1 MAQEEKR
8 PRAATV
14 SSIVEH
20 KIKRDHNASEQRK
33 LFFSLGL
40 VVSLSLVLLAFE
52 WKTGQDYQVIDLGTV
67 EVEFEELQYIP
78 VTTQSTPKPPK
89 VVTEQVIIV
98 TEETPAEVELD
109 IDLEPE
115 VTEEPVI
122 EELVFEYAPQEEVS
136 DEIFEIVEKQAEPAI
151 GMSEFY
157 QYVSSNLVYPEA
169 AKAAGVEGKVYLQF
183 VVDQQGGISQVTTL
197 KGLGFG
203 CDQEAIRVMES
214 SPKWIPAR
222 QQGRPVKSKV
232 TLPLVFKLS

>member
-1 MAQEEKR
+1 MAQRKIR
-8 PRAATV
+8 PRATTGT
-14 SSIVEH
+14 SIVEH
-20 KIKRDHNASEQRK
+20 KIKKDHKTSEQRK
-33 LFFSLGL
+33 LFLSLGL
-40 VVSLSLVLLAFE
+40 AISLSLVLLAFE
-52 WKTGQDYQVIDLGTV
+52 WKTEQEYQMIDLGTL

-89 VVTEQVIIV
+89 VVTEQVLIV
-98 TEETPAEVELD
+98 TEEIPLEVDLE

-136 DEIFEIVEKQAEPAI
+136 DEVFEIVEKSAAPAI
-151 GMSEFY
+151 GMPEFY
-157 QYVSSNLVYPEA
+157 RYVASNLVYPEA

-183 VVDQQGGISQVTTL
+183 VVDQQGVISQVTTL

-214 SPKWIPAR
+214 SPKWIPAK